1 LEQVGVMSD
10 CLGGYFKFSIASD
23 GLYVTVYPPKAGGR
37 RASIDDF
44 MFYIEKR
51 KIINCNLIKAKEAF
65 VATEAPITV
74 KVSDITVFPSNEFG
88 EYRITSDSMMVEAKF
103 YPPFEGASEL
113 SEQEIFRD
121 MQSLGIKY
129 GIDNLAIQQFI
140 HEKEYFKVYI
150 LARGLSPRQGKDGE
164 IVYHFNANL
173 KPTPKINEDGSVDFH
188 TLDNVNHIKTGDI
201 IASIIPEDFGE
212 SGFDV
217 FNRTIQPQRVR
228 KVMFR
233 NQKNTKISID
243 GLTLVSEVS
252 GHVTLEN
259 DKVLVSNVL
268 ELFNVDNSTGDI
280 EYEGSIVI
288 NGNVLAGFSVK
299 SAENISING
308 IIEGS
313 KVFATGN
320 ITINRGIQ
328 GMNKAVIE
336 AGGNI
341 VTKFIE
347 SAESVIAGG
356 NIETDTILHS
366 KVIAKGQ
373 IIVNGKNGLIIG
385 GDVKSSSLIEAKTIG
400 NEMGTA
406 TTVGV
411 GVDPSVK
418 KRLDELKK
426 ELDKLGNNKIQLSQ
440 LMTALRK
447 KQEISGTLSPE
458 KQKMLQN
465 TMKSLIMLEQLISS
479 DKRELE
485 ECRMQLTEDSNAR
498 IKVIN
503 NAYPGIKFVF
513 GEQYL
518 FLREKYTYC
527 QFMKVGADIS
537 SVPF

>member
-1 LEQVGVMSD
+1 MSD
-10 CLGGYFKFSIASD
+10 CLGGYFQFSIAED
-23 GLYVTVYPPKAGGR
+23 GLYVTVYPPKEGGK

-51 KIINCNLIKAKEAF
+51 KIMDCSLIKAKEAF
-65 VATEAPITV
+65 LVTTEPITV

-88 EYRITSDSMMVEAKF
+88 EYRISNDSMYVEAKF
-103 YPPFEGASEL
+103 YPPFVGANEL
-113 SEQEIFRD
+113 SELEINRD
-121 MQSLGIKY
+121 LQSIGVKY
-129 GIDNLAIQQFI
+129 GIDNLAIKQFI
-140 HEKEYFKVYI
+140 QEKEYMKAYI
-150 LARGLSPRQGKDGE
+150 LARGLAPRQGKDGE
-164 IVYHFNANL
+164 IVYNFNTDL
-173 KPTPKINEDGSVDFH
+173 KPTPKIKEDGSVDFH
-188 TLDNVNHIKTGDI
+188 TLDNVNHIKNGDV
-201 IASIIPEDFGE
+201 IATIIPEDNGE
-212 SGFDV
+212 SGFDI
-217 FNRTIQPQRVR
+217 FNRIIQPQRVR

-243 GLTLVSEVS
+243 GLSLVSEVS

-268 ELFNVDNSTGDI
+268 ELDNVDNSTGDI
-280 EYEGSIVI
+280 EYDGSILVK
-288 NGNVLAGFSVK
+288 GNIVAGFSVK
-299 SAENISING
+299 SAGDISVNG

-313 KVFATGN
+313 KVFAAGN

-328 GMNKAVIE
+328 GMNRAVIQ

-347 SAESVIAGG
+347 SAESIIAGG
-356 NIETDTILHS
+356 NIDTDTILHS

-426 ELDKLGNNKIQLSQ
+426 ELDKSGNNKIQLSQ

-447 KQEISGTLSPE
+447 KQELSGTLDPE

-465 TMKSLIMLEQLISS
+465 TMRSLIMLEQLIAA
-479 DKRELE
+479 DIKELG
-485 ECRMQLTEDSNAR
+485 ECRLQLTEDSNAR
-498 IKVIN
+498 IKVFN

-518 FLREKYTYC
+518 FLREKYSYC
-527 QFMKVGADIS
+527 QFMKVGADIES
-537 SVPF
+537 LPL

>member
-1 LEQVGVMSD
+1 MSD
-10 CLGGYFKFSIASD
+10 CLGGYFKFSVASD
-23 GLYVTVYPPKAGGR
+23 GLYLTVYPPKVGGR
-37 RASIDDF
+37 KASIDDF

-51 KIINCNLIKAKEAF
+51 KIADCSLIKAKEAF
-65 VATEAPITV
+65 TATDAPKTV

-88 EYRITSDSMMVEAKF
+88 EYRITSDSMTVEAKF
-103 YPPFEGASEL
+103 YPPFEGAGEL
-113 SEQEIFRD
+113 SEQEIIKD
-121 MQSLGIKY
+121 LQSIGVKY
-129 GIDNLAIQQFI
+129 GMDNLAIQQFLK
-140 HEKEYFKVYI
+140 EKEYLKEYI
-150 LARGLSPRQGKDGE
+150 LARGLAPKEGKDCE
-164 IVYHFNANL
+164 IVYNFNTDL
-173 KPTPKINEDGSVDFH
+173 KPTPKIKEDGSVDFH
-188 TLDNVNHIKTGDI
+188 TLDNVNHIKAGDI
-201 IASIIPEDFGE
+201 LATIIPED
-212 SGFDV
+212 SGVPGIDI

-228 KVMFR
+228 KIILR
-233 NQKNTKISID
+233 TQKHTKVSID
-243 GLTLVSEVS
+243 GLTLISEVN

-268 ELFNVDNSTGDI
+268 ELSNVDNSTGDI
-280 EYEGSIVI
+280 DYEGSIVI
-288 NGNVLAGFSVK
+288 KGNILAGFSVK
-299 SAENISING
+299 SAEDILVNG

-313 KVFATGN
+313 KVFAAGN
-320 ITINRGIQ
+320 ITIFRGIQ
-328 GMNKAVIE
+328 GMNRAVIQ

-347 SAESVIAGG
+347 SAESIIAGG

-366 KVIAKGQ
+366 KVIAKGR
-373 IIVNGKNGLIIG
+373 IIVNGRNGLIIG

-426 ELDKLGNNKIQLSQ
+426 ELDKSGNNKIQLSQ
-440 LMTALRK
+440 LITALRK
-447 KQEISGTLSPE
+447 KQEVFGTLDPD

-465 TMKSLIMLEQLISS
+465 TMKSLIILEQLIAS

-485 ECRMQLTEDSNAR
+485 ECRMQLTEDSGAR
-498 IKVIN
+498 IKVFN

-527 QFMKVGADIS
+527 QFMKVGPDIAS
-537 SVPF
+537 IPL

>member
-1 LEQVGVMSD
+1 MSD

-23 GLYVTVYPPKAGGR
+23 GLYVTVYPPKGDGK
-37 RASIDDF
+37 RASIDEF

-51 KIINCNLIKAKEAF
+51 KIVDCSLIKAKEAF
-65 VATEAPITV
+65 AVSDAPITV
-74 KVSDITVFPSNEFG
+74 KVSDVTVFPSNGFG
-88 EYRITSDSMMVEAKF
+88 EYRITTDCMKVDAKF
-103 YPPFEGASEL
+103 YPPFEGASEI
-113 SEQEIFRD
+113 SEQEIIKD
-121 MQSLGIKY
+121 IQSLGVKY

-140 HEKEYFKVYI
+140 QEKEYLKVYI
-150 LARGLSPRQGKDGE
+150 IARGLAPKEGKNGE
-164 IVYHFNANL
+164 IVYNFNTDL
-173 KPTPKINEDGSVDFH
+173 KPSPKMKEDGSVDFH
-188 TLDNVNHIKTGDI
+188 TLDNVNHIRAGDI
-201 IASIIPEDFGE
+201 IASIIPEDLGE
-212 SGFDV
+212 PGFDI

-243 GLTLVSEVS
+243 GFTLISEVS

-259 DKVLVSNVL
+259 DKVLVSDVL
-268 ELFNVDNSTGDI
+268 ELANVDNSTGDI

-288 NGNVLAGFSVK
+288 TGNVLAGFSVK
-299 SAENISING
+299 SAGDISVNG

-328 GMNKAVIE
+328 GMSKAIIQ

-347 SAESVIAGG
+347 SAQSVIAGG

-400 NEMGTA
+400 SEMGTA

-411 GVDPSVK
+411 GVDPSIK

-426 ELDKLGNNKIQLSQ
+426 ELDKSGNNKIQLSQ

-447 KQEISGTLSPE
+447 KQELLGTLEPE

-465 TMKSLIMLEQLISS
+465 TMKSLIMLEQLIAA
-479 DKRELE
+479 DKKELE
-485 ECRMQLTEDSNAR
+485 ECRMQLTEDHNAT
-498 IKVIN
+498 IKVYN

-537 SVPF
+537 SVPL

>member
-1 LEQVGVMSD
+1 MSD
-10 CLGGYFKFSIASD
+10 CLGGYFKFSIGSD
-23 GLYVTVYPPKAGGR
+23 GLYVTVYPPKVGGN

-51 KIINCNLIKAKEAF
+51 KIIDCSLIKAKEAF
-65 VATEAPITV
+65 TATNAPITV
-74 KVSDITVFPSNEFG
+74 KVSDITVFPNNEFG
-88 EYRITSDSMMVEAKF
+88 EYRITSDCMMVEAKF
-103 YPPFEGASEL
+103 YPPFEGSSEL
-113 SEQEIFRD
+113 SEQEIIKD

-129 GIDNLAIQQFI
+129 GIDNLAIRRFI
-140 HEKEYFKVYI
+140 QEKEYLKVYI
-150 LARGLSPRQGKDGE
+150 LARGLAPRQGKDGQ
-164 IVYHFNANL
+164 IVYKFNTDL
-173 KPTPKINEDGSVDFH
+173 KPTPKIKEDGSVDFH
-188 TLDNVNHIKTGDI
+188 TLDNVNHIKAGDI
-201 IASIIPEDFGE
+201 VASIIPEDYGQQ
-212 SGFDV
+212 GFDI

-228 KVMFR
+228 KVVFR

-268 ELFNVDNSTGDI
+268 ELDNVDNSTGDI
-280 EYEGSIVI
+280 EYEGSILVK
-288 NGNVLAGFSVK
+288 GNIIAGFSVK
-299 SAENISING
+299 SAGDISVNG

-313 KVFATGN
+313 KVFAAGD

-328 GMNKAVIE
+328 GMNKAVIQ

-356 NIETDTILHS
+356 NIDTDTILHS
-366 KVIAKGQ
+366 KVMAKGQ
-373 IIVNGKNGLIIG
+373 INVNGRNGLIIG
-385 GDVKSSSLIEAKTIG
+385 GDVRSSSLIEAKTIG
-400 NEMGTA
+400 NEMGTS

-426 ELDKLGNNKIQLSQ
+426 ELDKSGNTKIQLSQ

-447 KQEISGTLSPE
+447 KQEMFGTLDPD
-458 KQKMLQN
+458 KQKMLQS
-465 TMKSLIMLEQLISS
+465 TMKNLIMLEQLIAS
-479 DKRELE
+479 DIRELA
-485 ECRMQLTEDSNAR
+485 ECRTQLTEDSNAR
-498 IKVIN
+498 IKVFN

-527 QFMKVGADIS
+527 QFMKVGADIES
-537 SVPF
+537 LPL

>member
-1 LEQVGVMSD
+1 LEKVGVMND
-10 CLGGYFKFSIASD
+10 CLGGYFKFSIVSD
-23 GLYVTVYPPKAGGR
+23 GLYVTVFPPKVGGK

-51 KIINCNLIKAKEAF
+51 KIVDCSLIKAKEAF
-65 VATEAPITV
+65 AVTDAPITV
-74 KVSDITVFPSNEFG
+74 KVSDISVFPSNEFG
-88 EYRITSDSMMVEAKF
+88 DYRITSDCMTVNAKF
-103 YPPFEGASEL
+103 YPPFEGANEL
-113 SEQEIFRD
+113 SEQEIIRD
-121 MQSLGIKY
+121 MQSLGVKY
-129 GIDNLAIQQFI
+129 GMDKLAIQQFVQ
-140 HEKEYFKVYI
+140 EREYLKVYI
-150 LARGLSPRQGKDGE
+150 LARGLEPKQGKDGE
-164 IVYHFNANL
+164 IVYNFNTDL

-188 TLDNVNHIKTGDI
+188 TLDNVNHIKAGDI
-201 IASIIPEDFGE
+201 IASIIPEDIGE
-212 SGFDV
+212 SGFDI
-217 FNRTIQPQRVR
+217 FNRTIQPKRVR

-233 NQKNTKISID
+233 NQKNTKISMD
-243 GLTLVSEVS
+243 GLTLTSEVS
-252 GHVTLEN
+252 GHVTLED

-268 ELFNVDNSTGDI
+268 ELSNVDNSTGDI
-280 EYEGSIVI
+280 DYEGSIVI

-299 SAENISING
+299 SAGDISVNG

-313 KVFATGN
+313 KIFASGN

-328 GMNKAVIE
+328 GMNKAFIQ

-366 KVIAKGQ
+366 KVIAKGK
-373 IIVNGKNGLIIG
+373 IVVNGKNGLIIG

-400 NEMGTA
+400 NEMGTS

-426 ELDKLGNNKIQLSQ
+426 ELDKSGNTKIQLSQ

-447 KQEISGTLSPE
+447 KQETYGTLAPE

-465 TMKSLIMLEQLISS
+465 TMKNLIMLEQLIMS
-479 DKRELE
+479 DKKELE
-485 ECRMQLTEDSNAR
+485 ECRMQLTEDGNAK
-498 IKVIN
+498 IIVYN

-527 QFMKVGADIS
+527 QFTKVGADIA
-537 SVPF
+537 SVPI